1 MISDKTKVVVAIVA
15 SLLFSVFTLG
25 YIIGKDSK
33 TGDLQD
39 RLDNLVQERGHSWI
53 KSVEAPDSIYFISFA
68 KDTTWY
74 TQKIQHGIHGR
85 INHDIR

>member
-1 MISDKTKVVVAIVA
+1 MIKNLAKVAMAV
-15 SLLFSVFTLG
+15 SLLFAVFTLG

-74 TQKIQHGIHGR
+74 TREEK
-85 INHDIR
+85 